1 MKGKDKRKAV
11 TKRVGITIE
20 WKTVERH
27 NHERLIDREKTK
39 IKKDRPILNKSN
51 GGEGRI
57 AKRKIR

>member
-1 MKGKDKRKAV
+1 MKRKDKKKV
-11 TKRVGITIE
+11 ITEKVGITIE

-27 NHERLIDREKTK
+27 NHKKLIEHEKKK
-39 IKKDRPILNKSN
+39 IKKDSPILNKST